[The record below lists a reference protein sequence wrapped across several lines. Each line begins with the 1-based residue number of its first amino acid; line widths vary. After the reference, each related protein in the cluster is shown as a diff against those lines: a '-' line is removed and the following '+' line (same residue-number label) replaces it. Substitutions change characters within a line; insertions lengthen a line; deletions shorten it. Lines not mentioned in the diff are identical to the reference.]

1 MFTDME
7 FTMRQFF
14 LRSKIEELDLE
25 DKDNNQFVMLP
36 SCACSA
42 EEMTKFMQSE
52 FDYELDGLLFYN
64 NSVYFPI
71 IIK

>member
-14 LRSKIEELDLE
+14 LRSKIEELSLE
-25 DKDNNQFVMLP
+25 EKDTSQFLLLP
-36 SCACSA
+36 SCACTT
-42 EEMTKFMQSE
+42 EEMTKFMQNE

-64 NSVYFPI
+64 NSVLFTN
-71 IIK
+71 K